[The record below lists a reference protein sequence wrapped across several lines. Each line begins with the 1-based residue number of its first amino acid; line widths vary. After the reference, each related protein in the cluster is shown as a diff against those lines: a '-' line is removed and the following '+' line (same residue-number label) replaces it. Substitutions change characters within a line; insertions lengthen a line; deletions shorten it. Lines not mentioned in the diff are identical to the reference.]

1 MKGKNADI
9 LLELIR
15 MKKSHKKADWYKERR
30 EELFKLMKYE
40 NHKDHVGYDFTR
52 YDIDIDTTQHYNELT
67 AHIWQYSYFIIALWR
82 ENPIC
87 II

>member
-15 MKKSHKKADWYKERR
+15 MKKSHKKADWYNERR

-52 YDIDIDTTQHYNELT
+52 YDIDIDTVAKLHDNCKMGAMDVIEGV
-67 AHIWQYSYFIIALWR
+67 IA
-82 ENPIC
+82 
-87 II
+87 